1 MAERE
6 KMKMNGHQEAALILG
21 AGQRKVISFVCFGR
35 LAVNMTPAVTG
46 PSPELFLLFLDRAAS
61 EASSSRDLQDLLT
74 CTTRHDVFQT
84 RTH

>member
-46 PSPELFLLFLDRAAS
+46 PSLLW
-61 EASSSRDLQDLLT
+61 SSSTGLHLKPPAGWQRGQQPRPSRPSYLYH
-74 CTTRHDVFQT
+74 TT
-84 RTH
+84 